1 MRSIFASSI
10 QPSPSPLLSAFQVR
24 ARVPLS
30 VFSSFSSRRK
40 RLGAIERDSE
50 FEIDRDKAQA
60 ALEQLDKQLKAL
72 SEKET
77 VPSRNRP
84 SSSSPFSGTLDF
96 HRTCQLYCWISRN
109 IEAVSA

>member
-1 MRSIFASSI
+1 MSLPNAHISFFLRSKYFT
-10 QPSPSPLLSAFQVR
+10 V
-24 ARVPLS
+24 
-30 VFSSFSSRRK
+30 
-40 RLGAIERDSE
+40 
-50 FEIDRDKAQA
+50 DRDKALA

-84 SSSSPFSGTLDF
+84 SSSSPYSGTLDF
-96 HRTCQLYCWISRN
+96 HRTCQLYCLISQN